1 MKEDPK
7 DFREIRDNILIVKGR
22 FKASSPSMFG
32 QFILIFKNNQNFDSY
47 NAVVSTYSDLYNTEP
62 HEDWT
67 KYREF
72 IANVKWRGNFN
83 TTMTSSIMDQFK
95 KFTEEMNSISLL
107 YEHVSDYDYN
117 SMDVTLFDLINRIIH
132 DKTLVLETAIQ
143 EVPPSEFRAALDG
156 SGKEEAAPVEAVS
169 GDDGFGVEEDAVI
182 LPVKPIVSP
191 VKGKPV
197 YELRI
202 SDKLLVFL
210 QPSSDRANYFIDQLN
225 LREEGNDI
233 RPIAAEVIDIKG
245 GSGKNNPTDFLAL
258 IAPGIYGKFT
268 ETEKQVK
275 LKLYD
280 PLTDGPLSKKGAGA
294 AGQKGVAPAAPGK
307 KGGLTRGTIIMMAL
321 FAVILVL
328 FIVLIFLHL

>member
-1 MKEDPK
+1 MKEDPR
-7 DFREIRDNILIVKGR
+7 DSTEIRDTIMIVKGR
-22 FKASSPSMFG
+22 FKAASTSMFG
-32 QFILIFKNNQNFDSY
+32 QFILIFKNPQNFDSY

-72 IANVKWRGNFN
+72 ISNVKWKGNFN
-83 TTMTSSIMDQFK
+83 ATMTSSIMDQFK
-95 KFTEEMNSISLL
+95 KFSEEMNSISLL
-107 YEHVSDYDYN
+107 YEHVSEYDYN
-117 SMDVTLFDLINRIIH
+117 SMDVILFDLVNRIIH
-132 DKTLVLETAIQ
+132 DKNLILETAIQ
-143 EVPPSEFRAALDG
+143 EVSQSEFRAAMEGAG
-156 SGKEEAAPVEAVS
+156 SGEEARPAPAA
-169 GDDGFGVEEDAVI
+169 GDEGFGIEDDAVI

-202 SDKLLVFL
+202 SDKLLVFI

-233 RPIAAEVIDIKG
+233 RPTAAEVIDIKS
-245 GSGKNNPTDFLAL
+245 GSGKNNPTDILTL

-280 PLTDGPLSKKGAGA
+280 PLTDGPLSKKGAT
-294 AGQKGVAPAAPGK
+294 AGQKQAAPAAPRK
-307 KGGLTRGTIIMMAL
+307 KGGITKGTAVMMVL
-321 FAVILVL
+321 FALILIL
-328 FIVLIFLHL
+328 FIVLIFMNL